1 MSKTKIKV
9 HLNDKKTIQLELD
22 KKEVLKNIR
31 KELMNYV
38 TFPFIFVDDEDNEI
52 SQDEE
57 RVKIL
62 KDILDGKNL
71 TLKKKIIEN
80 RKILGNKIGS
90 KGKMD
95 YYIYPQF
102 KFTADQEDFSTNIL
116 VVGETGVGKSTWI
129 HALLNY
135 IQGIQIEENVR
146 YKIFDQT
153 ELRKRYE
160 KKYGKKYGEK
170 QSGSSDT
177 DEPAIYNIIPND
189 EYSPYENP
197 IRIID
202 TAGFGDTRGKEY
214 DEKIRD
220 DIRKMFETS
229 NMESLN
235 AVCLI
240 FKGTETRSHERTK
253 DILDKLFSLFG
264 KEIKNNIIVIFT
276 FANSSTDAM
285 TAITTL
291 KDTSSPF
298 YQIMGD
304 IEKIPHFF
312 FNNIAYF
319 SDEKDNYYNAFE
331 QNTLSFSQLFNCIRN
346 LRRISLESTREVIR
360 DRIQIKGG
368 ITNLN
373 DRLNKIIQHT
383 TISLQKQKH
392 LSKNLKEMEHLNPED
407 DLDVTIEIRE
417 YYEMEE
423 ETVNCSSGWYVLYCD
438 KHGYVCHKN
447 CRGKNEGLHSSEYGC
462 NMIYT
467 FGGDCAYCGH
477 NWRDHSFRSSYKEQ
491 VPKKKTKTEKK
502 FKKNEEKKKRNE
514 EKEEIKKQL
523 LVEIGKDKAEVENLN
538 KMIFDDLM
546 NGINILYQLALKNN
560 ELNKKALKADD
571 ESSGKYGYARRLLSE
586 DTEIKKDNKVYSFFE
601 DSLNDIEDI
610 CSTDDKKERK
620 VIDFQKSLLEEDV
633 EWIKKVIIKII
644 C

>member
-264 KEIKNNIIVIFT
+264 KEIRNNIIVIFT
-276 FANSSTDAM
+276 FSNSSTDAM
-285 TAITTL
+285 TVITTL
-291 KDTSSPF
+291 KDISSTF
-298 YQIMGD
+298 YQIMDD
-304 IEKIPHFF
+304 IDKIPHFF
-312 FNNIAYF
+312 FN
-319 SDEKDNYYNAFE
+319 
-331 QNTLSFSQLFNCIRN
+331 
-346 LRRISLESTREVIR
+346 
-360 DRIQIKGG
+360 
-368 ITNLN
+368 
-373 DRLNKIIQHT
+373 
-383 TISLQKQKH
+383 
-392 LSKNLKEMEHLNPED
+392 
-407 DLDVTIEIRE
+407 
-417 YYEMEE
+417 
-423 ETVNCSSGWYVLYCD
+423 
-438 KHGYVCHKN
+438 
-447 CRGKNEGLHSSEYGC
+447 
-462 NMIYT
+462 
-467 FGGDCAYCGH
+467 
-477 NWRDHSFRSSYKEQ
+477 
-491 VPKKKTKTEKK
+491 
-502 FKKNEEKKKRNE
+502 
-514 EKEEIKKQL
+514 L
-523 LVEIGKDKAEVENLN
+523 L
-538 KMIFDDLM
+538 
-546 NGINILYQLALKNN
+546 IL
-560 ELNKKALKADD
+560 
-571 ESSGKYGYARRLLSE
+571 
-586 DTEIKKDNKVYSFFE
+586 VM
-601 DSLNDIEDI
+601 
-610 CSTDDKKERK
+610 KKE
-620 VIDFQKSLLEEDV
+620 LL
-633 EWIKKVIIKII
+633 
-644 C
+644 

>member
-1 MSKTKIKV
+1 MSKRKIKV

-22 KKEVLKNIR
+22 TEEILKNTR
-31 KELMNYV
+31 KELINHV
-38 TFPFIFVDDEDNEI
+38 TFPFIFLDDEDNEI

-62 KDILDGKNL
+62 NDILDGKNL
-71 TLKKKIIEN
+71 NLKKKIIEN
-80 RKILGNKIGS
+80 RKILGKKIGS
-90 KGKMD
+90 KGKLD
-95 YYIYPQF
+95 YHLYPQF
-102 KFTADQEDFSTNIL
+102 KLTAEQEYCSTNIL
-116 VVGETGVGKSTWI
+116 VVGETGAGKSTWI

-135 IQGIQIEENVR
+135 TQGIQIEENVR

-160 KKYGKKYGEK
+160 KKYGKEYGEK

-177 DEPAIYNIIPND
+177 DEPAIYDIIPND

-202 TAGFGDTRGKEY
+202 TAGFGDTRGKKY

-229 NMESLN
+229 NIESLN
-235 AVCLI
+235 ALCLI

-253 DILDKLFSLFG
+253 DILDKLLSLFG
-264 KEIKNNIIVIFT
+264 KDIKNNIIVIFT
-276 FANSSTDAM
+276 FANFSTDAM

-291 KDTSSPF
+291 KDKSSPF

-319 SDEKDNYYNAFE
+319 SDEKDNYYDSFE
-331 QNTLSFSQLFNCIRN
+331 KNTLSFSKLFNCIRN
-346 LRRISLESTREVIR
+346 LRRISLESTKEVIR

-373 DRLNKIIQHT
+373 DRLNKIIENID
-383 TISLQKQKH
+383 ISLQKQKH
-392 LSKNLKEMEHLNPED
+392 LSANLKEMGHLNPED
-407 DLDVTIEIRE
+407 DLDVIIEKKEIT
-417 YYEMEE
+417 EMEE

-438 KHGYVCHKN
+438 EHDYVCHKS
-447 CRGKNEGLHSSEYGC
+447 CRGKNEGWHSNEYGC
-462 NMIYT
+462 DMIYT
-467 FGGDCAYCGH
+467 MSGDCAYCGH
-477 NWRDHSFRSSYKEQ
+477 HWNFHSFRSSYKEK
-491 VPKKKTKTEKK
+491 VPKKKTITEKK
-502 FKKNEEKKKRNE
+502 FIKNEAKKKRNE
-514 EKEEIKKQL
+514 EKEETKKLL
-523 LVEIGKDKAEVENLN
+523 LVEIGKGKAEVENLN
-538 KMIFDDLM
+538 KEIYADLM

-560 ELNKKALKADD
+560 ELNQKALQTDD
-571 ESSGKYGYARRLLSE
+571 NDDKNSGKYGYARRLLRE
-586 DTEIKKDNKVYSFFE
+586 NTEMKKDSKVYDFFE
-601 DSLNDIEDI
+601 SSLNDIEDI

-633 EWIKKVIIKII
+633 E
-644 C
+644 

>member
-331 QNTLSFSQLFNCIRN
+331 QNTLSFSQLFNYTDKLN
-346 LRRISLESTREVIR
+346 SVSLEKTIKILSL
-360 DRIQIKGG
+360 RIQIRKD
-368 ITNLN
+368 IKFL
-373 DRLNKIIQHT
+373 
-383 TISLQKQKH
+383 
-392 LSKNLKEMEHLNPED
+392 
-407 DLDVTIEIRE
+407 
-417 YYEMEE
+417 
-423 ETVNCSSGWYVLYCD
+423 
-438 KHGYVCHKN
+438 CHKLDFI
-447 CRGKNEGLHSSEYGC
+447 K
-462 NMIYT
+462 
-467 FGGDCAYCGH
+467 D
-477 NWRDHSFRSSYKEQ
+477 
-491 VPKKKTKTEKK
+491 
-502 FKKNEEKKKRNE
+502 
-514 EKEEIKKQL
+514 EI
-523 LVEIGKDKAEVENLN
+523 N
-538 KMIFDDLM
+538 K
-546 NGINILYQLALKNN
+546 Y
-560 ELNKKALKADD
+560 
-571 ESSGKYGYARRLLSE
+571 
-586 DTEIKKDNKVYSFFE
+586 
-601 DSLNDIEDI
+601 
-610 CSTDDKKERK
+610 
-620 VIDFQKSLLEEDV
+620 FQKG
-633 EWIKKVIIKII
+633 
-644 C
+644 